1 MSVKP
6 DDTLNIL
13 HFDCI
18 SRYIENKLIG
28 NRIKMFLTHKDGID
42 TIEDRNE

>member
-1 MSVKP
+1 MSLKP
-6 DDTLNIL
+6 DDPLKIL

-18 SRYIENKLIG
+18 LRYTENKWIG
-28 NRIKMFLTHKDGID
+28 NRIKMFLTHKNVID